1 MGSEKNQGAA
11 EALEGEGQP
20 PSNKAGFGF
29 RPEMASAGVGCG
41 VGGGRFGLQKRCVM
55 SGEEKRA
62 KKRKYVDGVEEDDQ
76 YVLPTKYD
84 KWEELNE
91 RDNVLRSAVP
101 QSNKQYFWN
110 K

>member
-29 RPEMASAGVGCG
+29 RPEMASAGVGRG
-41 VGGGRFGLQKRCVM
+41 VGGRFGLQKRCVM